1 MPAVRRQAGR
11 DHRAIRALALLL
23 ATAAVVALTTASAQ
37 AKNLYTLDTAA
48 DSSGP
53 IVVDA
58 SGNGYITWLRTAAS
72 SSAADSVMFCKI
84 PANGH
89 CTTPMTLPLPA
100 ASNDSDGGTNQ
111 PYVVLAPDNEVWVV
125 APRYVLDDIVYWV
138 STDGG
143 VHFSSAVDVNAPN
156 DYASETS
163 VDGVLLEPDEP
174 YLTDTPPVAYFDI
187 ASSNPGVGYSWLP
200 TNLVG
205 GGSQMTGFQFTNPGA
220 GGVAGATIGQ
230 QPDGYPL
237 EAYWNLSS
245 PSQVYFYRQTTGN
258 GTVAQPIDAWTSSST
273 LVGDGYLP
281 QLASGPRGL
290 FLAYEAYPAGNYSD
304 TPSVLDVE
312 QYSATTNTFGAAK
325 TLVTDPQADTSLHDG
340 GTIDEN
346 ASTGDVAVVWPKFGN
361 SGGEMRLWISTNA
374 GASFTYKGDIAKFGN
389 SYSGSAN
396 LALNAKGGGFLT
408 WQDGGGLKVADL
420 APIKTPKRHKKH

>member
-1 MPAVRRQAGR
+1 MLAR
-11 DHRAIRALALLL
+11 DRHVSLDRRAILALALLL
-23 ATAAVVALTTASAQ
+23 ATTAVAALTAAAAQ
-37 AKNLYTLDTAA
+37 AKNLYTLDKAA

-58 SGNGYITWLRTAAS
+58 AGNGYITWLRKAS
-72 SSAADSVMFCKI
+72 SSSAPDSVMFCKI
-84 PANGH
+84 PANGR
-89 CTTPMTLPLPA
+89 CTTPVTLPLPA
-100 ASNDSDGGTNQ
+100 ASDDSDGGTSQ

-138 STDGG
+138 STNGG
-143 VHFSSAVDVNAPN
+143 QKFNAPVDVNAPN
-156 DYASETS
+156 DYAGETS
-163 VDGVLLEPDEP
+163 VDGVLLEPIEP
-174 YLTDTPPVAYFDI
+174 YLTQTPPVAYFDI

-205 GGSQMTGFQFTNPGA
+205 GGSQMTGFEFTNPGP
-220 GGVAGATIGQ
+220 GGVAGASIGQ

-237 EAYWNLSS
+237 EAYWNLST

-281 QLASGPRGL
+281 QLASGPKGL
-290 FLAYEAYPAGNYSD
+290 FLAYEAYPAGKLND

-312 QYSATTNTFGAAK
+312 RFSPTTNTFGAAK

-340 GTIDEN
+340 GTINEN
-346 ASTGDVAVVWPKFGN
+346 SSTGDVAVVWPKFG
-361 SGGEMRLWISTNA
+361 SVGGQMRLWISTN
-374 GASFTYKGDIAKFGN
+374 GGTSFTYKGNIAKFGDA
-389 SYSGSAN
+389 YSGSAN
-396 LALNAKGGGFLT
+396 LALNSKGGGFLT
-408 WQDGGGLKVADL
+408 WQDGGGLEVADL
-420 APIKTPKRHKKH
+420 APIATHKHKKH